1 MYIKKEYDFTDLKNN
16 GWSGAINTLEI
27 IEAAGKKEELMSFLE
42 DEIFTEK
49 TPTKT
54 DVNDFLWF
62 ESEIIFESLGI
73 KTEEDS
79 EDE

>member
-16 GWSGAINTLEI
+16 SWSGAINTLEI
-27 IEAAGKKEELMSFLE
+27 IEDAGKEEELMSFLE

-49 TPTKT
+49 TPTET

-62 ESEIIFESLGI
+62 EPEIIFESLGI
-73 KTEEDS
+73 KTEEDN